1 MNTASNPAALQ
12 EIIERV
18 TVLRQA
24 GGAAPLDAHVAETVF
39 GIYAEYAA
47 RMAEMG
53 HFSTAMHYLREA
65 GPAHVGAAALR
76 HRVYYS
82 WGGSNESAPAFPFQ
96 AINVGVAPLAPSQ
109 PASRSTSPH
118 HMLQQQQQQ
127 QQQQHAPQQQQQQQ
141 NSQFQQQQQPQ
152 QQQQQFTQQPQAQR
166 QPQQQQQYNQQPQQQ
181 QQQQYNQQPQQ
192 QQQQYNQQP
201 QQQQQ
206 QQQQYNQQPVP
217 QQQQQQQQQFNLPQ
231 QQQQTFQPPAPA
243 AAPQVWQPPPAATA
257 APASSSSSS
266 SSNANSSL
274 PPLEQLRALDLS
286 ALPPAHAGPL
296 RALAASLER
305 VAIAPQAPIKRKA
318 TDIAKRLVLLHEA
331 LTAGAVAEPIVA
343 DLGRIAGFLEQ
354 GDTQGA
360 QGVLTGLTQKHWD
373 EIGQWLIGVRML
385 ITTIGAMR

>member
-1 MNTASNPAALQ
+1 MCAFGIGEAVELWCSSMNTASNPAALQ

-127 QQQQHAPQQQQQQQ
+127 QYH
-141 NSQFQQQQQPQ
+141 
-152 QQQQQFTQQPQAQR
+152 
-166 QPQQQQQYNQQPQQQ
+166 
-181 QQQQYNQQPQQ
+181 QQPQQ